1 MDGAKPQ
8 AKSSAVSNRMRRVR
22 RQDTTAEMQVRSLL
36 HRLGLRYR
44 VHIRP
49 LAGSSVRPDIVFT
62 KARVAVFIDGCFW
75 HACPKH
81 ASWPK
86 TNAQWWKR
94 KILANVERD
103 RRQDTELRSVVWRV
117 SKLNSLAQGSLHG
130 QSSDDCKTERFKVFK
145 RGVVHTWVA
154 RRIL

>member
-1 MDGAKPQ
+1 MDGAKLQ
-8 AKSSAVSNRMRRVR
+8 AKSRAVSDRMRRVR
-22 RQDTTAEMQVRSLL
+22 QQDTTAEMQVRSLL

-44 VHIRP
+44 VHVRP
-49 LAGSSVRPDIVFT
+49 LTSSSVRPDIVFT

-86 TNAQWWKR
+86 TNAEWWER

-103 RRQDTELRSVVWRV
+103 RRHDAELRSAGWRV
-117 SKLNSLAQGSLHG
+117 LRIWEHELPSRAA
-130 QSSDDCKTERFKVFK
+130 ERIRSVVLRKK
-145 RGVVHTWVA
+145 RK
-154 RRIL
+154 